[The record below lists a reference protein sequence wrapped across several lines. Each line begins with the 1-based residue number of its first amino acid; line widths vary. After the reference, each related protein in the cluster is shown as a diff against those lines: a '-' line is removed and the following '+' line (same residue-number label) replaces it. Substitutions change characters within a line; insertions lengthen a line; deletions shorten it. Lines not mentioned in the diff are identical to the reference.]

1 MLRSLYTG
9 ISGLRNHQVKMDV
22 TSHNIANVNTTGYKS
37 QRVTL
42 KEGFTQMLRGASRP
56 AGNAG
61 GVNPMQLG
69 LGMSIGS
76 IDSIMEQGNLQ
87 TTGKLTDLAIE
98 GNAFFAFSNGMG
110 GTFYGRNGALMLDSN
125 GILVSGNNGYALLGL
140 SADSNGKIPPTAIAG
155 PIRIPFGDKSPA
167 RATEEV
173 QLGCNLDS
181 DSVGLGTWTH
191 TATFLTEAK
200 GNTAPV
206 GDPSNSDL
214 LTGLFDGNGNALN
227 IQDKDK
233 LKISFRDGADD
244 VSFTFIVDARDI
256 ATDNPTAT
264 PPVIKTLE
272 GLREA
277 IEISLNDST
286 LTNTSVPPAV
296 VTIRADGTLAIT
308 GANFAIT
315 NLVVKNE
322 TRPTSNAY
330 VANLFQWSGSVCSTA
345 APIGVSIGRTLA
357 SVKMNTPLLGSP
369 VTLPGSSTPIIVGG
383 TYDANGKPL
392 SLSDGSGHT
401 PPIPGDPIKLNA
413 TLGKSTLP
421 EDPNGLIVG
430 QTWDVVNGQFGY
442 ITGKTTTIS
451 DLIIYMQQRLRLPD
465 SVPNPD
471 GNEIASIEINTPPKN
486 DTRAPVGSLIIRGM
500 PGKAFEIS
508 GLSIRAENS
517 DHRADDPTPFNS
529 NMIGTD
535 FQTARDV
542 TVHGTSLEVFDETG
556 AAHTLTMVFT
566 HSGTPG
572 KWLWEMRTGNGEPII
587 GGNRGTVTFAED
599 GSPTAWM
606 FDDGSSTF
614 QFNPNNGAS
623 SLSIRLDTGKF
634 GSFTGITQFRSATT
648 TALKGQDG
656 YTMGKLDEV
665 TFTENGEIQ
674 GLFSNGQTRDL
685 AVILLA
691 EFNNPAGLYRSGDTM
706 WSESNNSGDGVLYKP
721 GEGTTSVIK
730 PGALEMSNVEL
741 ASEFTDL
748 ITTQRGY
755 QANARVITTS
765 DTLLQELVQL
775 VR

>member
-1 MLRSLYTG
+1 MIRSLYTG

-22 TSHNIANVNTTGYKS
+22 TSHNIANVNTYGYKS

-76 IDSIMEQGNLQ
+76 IDSVMEQGGMQ

-98 GNAFFAFSNGMG
+98 GNAFFAFTNGMG
-110 GTFYGRNGALMLDSN
+110 GTYYGRNGALMLNSN
-125 GILVSGNNGYALLGL
+125 GTLVAGNNGYALLGL
-140 SADSNGKIPPTAIAG
+140 TADSEGNIPPTAVAG

-173 QLGCNLDS
+173 LLGCNLDS
-181 DSVGLGTWTH
+181 DSVGLATWTH

-200 GNTAPV
+200 GDTSLP
-206 GDPSNSDL
+206 GDPNNSDL
-214 LTGLFDGNGNALN
+214 LTGLFNGDGNALN

-233 LKISFRDGADD
+233 LKISFREGANQH
-244 VSFTFIVDARDI
+244 SFTFTVDTRD
-256 ATDNPTAT
+256 TVNDNVAGNPPT
-264 PPVIKTLE
+264 IKTLE
-272 GLREA
+272 GLRAA
-277 IEISLNDST
+277 IQAALND
-286 LTNTSVPPAV
+286 TSLGSAAGGT
-296 VTIRADGTLAIT
+296 VTINPDGTLAIA
-308 GANFAIT
+308 GADSSIT
-315 NLVVKNE
+315 NLVVNNE
-322 TRPTSNAY
+322 TRPTSNSY
-330 VANLFQWSGSVCSTA
+330 VASLFQWPGAVCSTA
-345 APIGVSIGRTLA
+345 APIGISIGRTLA
-357 SVKMNTPLLGSP
+357 AVKMDTPLIG
-369 VTLPGSSTPIIVGG
+369 GAGNVGG

-392 SLSDGSGHT
+392 SLYGGNPLAV
-401 PPIPGDPIKLNA
+401 PPVPGDPIKLNA
-413 TLGKSTLP
+413 SIGKSTLQ
-421 EDPNGLIVG
+421 EDPTGLIVG
-430 QTWDVVNGQFGY
+430 TTWDAATATWILGP
-442 ITGKTTTIS
+442 TKIS

-517 DHRADDPTPFNS
+517 NHRADDPTPFNS

-535 FQTARDV
+535 FQLARDV

-556 AAHTLTMVFT
+556 APHTLTMIFT

-572 KWLWEMRTGNGEPII
+572 KWLWEMRTADGEPII

-614 QFNPNNGAS
+614 RFNPNNGAAA
-623 SLSIRLDTGKF
+623 LSIRLDTGKF

-656 YTMGKLDEV
+656 YPMGKLNEI
-665 TFTENGEIQ
+665 TISEQGEIS
-674 GLFSNGQTRDL
+674 GLFSNGQSRNL

-691 EFNNPAGLYRSGDTM
+691 EFHNPAGLYRSGDTM
-706 WSESNNSGDGVLYKP
+706 WSESNNSGEGVLQRP

-730 PGALEMSNVEL
+730 PGALEMSNVDL

-755 QANARVITTS
+755 QANARVISTS
-765 DTLLQELVQL
+765 DNLLQELVQL

>member
-1 MLRSLYTG
+1 MIRSLYTG

-22 TSHNIANVNTTGYKS
+22 TSHNIANVNTFGYKS

-76 IDSIMEQGNLQ
+76 IDSVMEQGGMQ

-98 GNAFFAFSNGMG
+98 GNAFFAFTNGMG
-110 GTFYGRNGALMLDSN
+110 GTYYGRNGALMLNSN
-125 GILVSGNNGYALLGL
+125 GTLVAGNNGYALLGL
-140 SADSNGKIPPTAIAG
+140 TADSEGKIPPTAVAG

-191 TATFLTEAK
+191 TATFLTEAR
-200 GNTAPV
+200 GNTAAP
-206 GDPSNSDL
+206 GNPSNSDL
-214 LTGLFDGNGNALN
+214 LTGLFNGDGNSLN

-233 LKISFRDGADD
+233 LKISFREGADNHA
-244 VSFTFIVDARDI
+244 FTFVVDTRETAS
-256 ATDNPTAT
+256 DNPTAT
-264 PPVIKTLE
+264 PPTIKTLD
-272 GLREA
+272 GLRQA
-277 IEISLNDST
+277 IQIALNDAS
-286 LTNTSVPPAV
+286 LISPGGAV
-296 VTIRADGTLAIT
+296 AINPDGTLSIS
-308 GANFAIT
+308 GANASIT
-315 NLVVKNE
+315 NLVVNNE
-322 TRPTSNAY
+322 TRPNSNSY
-330 VANLFQWSGSVCSTA
+330 VASLFQWPGAVCSATS
-345 APIGVSIGRTLA
+345 PIGVSIGRTLA
-357 SVKMNTPLLGSP
+357 AVNVNTPLLGTPSYTP
-369 VTLPGSSTPIIVGG
+369 PGGSTPITVGG

-392 SLSDGSGHT
+392 SLFAGTTT
-401 PPIPGDPIKLNA
+401 PPVPGDPIKLNA
-413 TLGKSTLP
+413 TIGKSTLQ
-421 EDPNGLIVG
+421 EDPNGLVVG
-430 QTWDVVNGQFGY
+430 TTWNAATAAWVPGN
-442 ITGKTTTIS
+442 TTMG

-517 DHRADDPTPFNS
+517 NHRADDPTPFNS

-535 FQTARDV
+535 FQLARDV

-556 AAHTLTMVFT
+556 APHTLTMIFT

-572 KWLWEMRTGNGEPII
+572 KWLWELRTADGEPII

-614 QFNPNNGAS
+614 RFNPNNGAAA
-623 SLSIRLDTGKF
+623 LSIRLDTGKF
-634 GSFTGITQFRSATT
+634 GTFTGITQFRSATT

-656 YTMGKLDEV
+656 YPMGKLNEI
-665 TFTENGEIQ
+665 TISEQGEIS
-674 GLFSNGQTRDL
+674 GLFSNGQSRNL

-691 EFNNPAGLYRSGDTM
+691 EFHNPAGLYRSGDTM
-706 WSESNNSGDGVLYKP
+706 WAESNNSGEGVLQRP

-730 PGALEMSNVEL
+730 PGALEMSNVDL

-755 QANARVITTS
+755 QANARVISTS
-765 DTLLQELVQL
+765 DNLLQELVQL

>member
-1 MLRSLYTG
+1 
-9 ISGLRNHQVKMDV
+9 MDV

-76 IDSIMEQGNLQ
+76 IDSIMEQGNMQ
-87 TTGKLTDLAIE
+87 TTGKLTDLAVE
-98 GNAFFAFSNGMG
+98 GNAFFAFTNGMG
-110 GTFYGRNGALMLDSN
+110 GTFYGRNGALMLDGH
-125 GILVSGNNGYALLGL
+125 GILVSGNNGYPLLGL
-140 SADSNGKIPPTAIAG
+140 TADSNGHIPPTAVAG

-200 GNTAPV
+200 GDTSLP
-206 GDPSNSDL
+206 GDPNNANL
-214 LTGLFDGNGNALN
+214 LTELFDGDGRALN
-227 IQDKDK
+227 IQHKDR
-233 LKISFRDGADD
+233 LRISFRVGAVDYD
-244 VSFTFIVDARDI
+244 NFEVMVDTRDTAVDA
-256 ATDNPTAT
+256 PGAT

-272 GLREA
+272 GLRDA
-277 IEISLNDST
+277 IERALNATVSGG
-286 LTNTSVPPAV
+286 
-296 VTIRADGTLAIT
+296 VTVSIEPDGTIGIT
-308 GANFAIT
+308 GTAGNLNNVT
-315 NLVVKNE
+315 GLVVKNMS
-322 TRPTSNAY
+322 RPDSNAIT
-330 VANLFQWSGSVCSTA
+330 ANLFQWAGAVNST
-345 APIGVSIGRTLA
+345 GVPTGYSIGRVLAPVKAGTLGDPA
-357 SVKMNTPLLGSP
+357 DRGTPLVGANWP
-369 VTLPGSSTPIIVGG
+369 TDNIGG
-383 TYDANGKPL
+383 TYDSNGKPL
-392 SLSDGSGHT
+392 YLRD
-401 PPIPGDPIKLNA
+401 GDPIKLNA
-413 TLGKSTLP
+413 TIGKSTLP
-421 EDPNGLIVG
+421 EDPTGLIVG
-430 QTWDVVNGQFGY
+430 QHWDNA
-442 ITGKTTTIS
+442 TGTFITTTGVPTTIQ

-465 SVPNPD
+465 NVPNSD
-471 GNEIASIEINTPPKN
+471 GSPITSIEVNAAPSN

-500 PGKAFEIS
+500 PGTAFEIS
-508 GLSIRAENS
+508 GLSIRAEAGNNRP
-517 DHRADDPTPFNS
+517 DEPTQFNA
-529 NMIGTD
+529 NMVGTE
-535 FQTARDV
+535 FQTARSE
-542 TVHGTSLEVFDETG
+542 TVHGFSTEVFDETG
-556 AAHTLTMVFT
+556 APHTLTMIFS

-572 KWLWEMRTGNGEPII
+572 KWLWEMQTGNGEPII
-587 GGNRGTVTFAED
+587 GGNRGTISFAED

-614 QFNPNNGAS
+614 RFNPNNGSAT
-623 SLSIRLDTGKF
+623 LSIRLDTGKF

-648 TALKGQDG
+648 TAFKGQDG
-656 YTMGKLDEV
+656 YPMGKLNEV
-665 TFTENGEIQ
+665 TFTEKGEIQ

-691 EFNNPAGLYRSGDTM
+691 EFHNPAGLYRSGDTM
-706 WSESNNSGDGVLYKP
+706 WAESNNSGEGVLHKP

-730 PGALEMSNVEL
+730 PGALEMSNVDL

-765 DTLLQELVQL
+765 DSLLQELVQL